1 MPFLQIVQTLA
12 ALAIT
17 LGLFG
22 LGVWAMR
29 RYGPNVVRRL
39 QDVRAERR
47 LAIVET
53 LMLDPKSRL
62 ILVRVDGAEKLVL
75 IGPGQIIEPQITESM
90 PSSAQ

>member
-1 MPFLQIVQTLA
+1 MQFLQIVQMFA
-12 ALAIT
+12 ALAVT

-53 LMLDPKSRL
+53 LMLDPKTRL
-62 ILVRVDGAEKLVL
+62 ILVRVDGEERLVL
-75 IGPGQIIEPQITESM
+75 IGPGQIVDP
-90 PSSAQ
+90 PKASAT

>member
-1 MPFLQIVQTLA
+1 MSFLQIVQMFA

-22 LGVWAMR
+22 LGVWGLR
-29 RYGPNVVRRL
+29 RYGPNVVKRL

-53 LMLDPKSRL
+53 LMLDAKTRL
-62 ILVRVDGAEKLVL
+62 VLVRVDAAERLVL
-75 IGPGQIIEPQITESM
+75 IGPGQLVEP
-90 PSSAQ
+90 PK

>member
-62 ILVRVDGAEKLVL
+62 ILVRVDGTEKLVL
-75 IGPGQIIEPQITESM
+75 IGPGQIIEPIA
-90 PSSAQ
+90 SSAP

>member
-1 MPFLQIVQTLA
+1 MSFLQIVQMFA

-22 LGVWAMR
+22 LGVWGLR
-29 RYGPNVVRRL
+29 RYGPNVVKRL

-53 LMLDPKSRL
+53 LMLDAKTRL
-62 ILVRVDGAEKLVL
+62 VLVRVDSAERLVL
-75 IGPGQIIEPQITESM
+75 IGPGQLVEP
-90 PSSAQ
+90 PK